1 MFHFKVTSESS
12 QTRART
18 GVIETLHGRI
28 KTPVFMPVGTLASV
42 KSLSPEELVDCGVQ
56 IILGNTYH
64 LYLRPGCD
72 VIGLFDGLH
81 RFMNWTGP
89 ILTDSGGFQVFSLS
103 KLFKITEAGV
113 TFQSHLD
120 GSSHQL
126 SPEKAVDIQLCL
138 GSDIMMCLDQCISYP
153 ASREEAVS
161 ALERTHQWADRC
173 KKRWQA
179 QTEGQQALFG
189 IVQGGMYTDL
199 RRISAEGL
207 IDVGYPG
214 YALGG
219 LSVGEP
225 KELML
230 EVADGSLPFLPRDKP
245 RYIMGVGR
253 PEDLVELTA
262 MGADMFDC
270 VMPTRNAR
278 NGQLFT
284 RQGTLNICNSRHK
297 HDKGPLDT
305 ACDCYTCRN
314 YSRAYLRHLY
324 IAREILA
331 YRLNTIHNVYYYTM
345 LMRQMREAIA
355 LDAFSA
361 FKSDFYRK
369 RADRES

>member
-1 MFHFKVTSESS
+1 
-12 QTRART
+12 
-18 GVIETLHGRI
+18 
-28 KTPVFMPVGTLASV
+28 
-42 KSLSPEELVDCGVQ
+42 
-56 IILGNTYH
+56 
-64 LYLRPGCD
+64 
-72 VIGLFDGLH
+72 
-81 RFMNWTGP
+81 
-89 ILTDSGGFQVFSLS
+89 
-103 KLFKITEAGV
+103 
-113 TFQSHLD
+113 
-120 GSSHQL
+120 
-126 SPEKAVDIQLCL
+126 
-138 GSDIMMCLDQCISYP
+138 
-153 ASREEAVS
+153 
-161 ALERTHQWADRC
+161 
-173 KKRWQA
+173 
-179 QTEGQQALFG
+179 
-189 IVQGGMYTDL
+189 MYTDL

-369 RADRES
+369 RADRESCKKRHQAYTTTSRQK